1 MLKCMNPS
9 HPCNELRKKGYK
21 GVAVIPFNYNTND
34 FLLGHERFG
43 TYKDTYNFFAG
54 GEDKKD
60 NGCLIRTAYREFT
73 EESGWEISFN
83 NFLKIITCPKSNKFL
98 ILPTNRGAA
107 MFVALVPNIDINVLN
122 NKIISRNSNPKLSIN
137 LQEMDD
143 VTLFPL
149 YSIPPTLNILS
160 SWVQASLPIIKTFID
175 NINEYC
181 NDATVNPPQPSV
193 NPSQPIVNP
202 SQPSVNPSQPSVNPS
217 TIVNPST
224 SKVFPSQPSVNP
236 QQKVNSN
243 TIPIPITIPN
253 ALTII
258 INTSVPGY
266 QTIKYNPNMTLQ
278 NIDKDERTIWFDPLV
293 PLEQSIIDKV
303 PENIRVLEFF
313 NKGLYESLINAHGNK
328 KQITLEQAKKNKI
341 IDNNIQVTLNALFPT
356 NGILYIKG
364 EPYAIADVQWT
375 KGDWKIDR
383 KIKDIPEI
391 DVTKISDPIAYRNII
406 KSEVLEGNKQ
416 LEQLPKDLIYGANF
430 NKSIEDIALIDK
442 EKELNAKKVAEEARL
457 RAVEEAR
464 LRAEK
469 IRKPTILTIEDADKP
484 LLTDA
489 NPIAKPLLTDANPID
504 KPLLAL
510 EAKPSIVVEDIKNIQ
525 MSEENKPLLKISLNS
540 TKAVRS
546 YFGSDFFYSMISMIF
561 KYMSDDQ
568 KLFIQNIFKNTTNI
582 DVKGL
587 STNISK
593 AAYIFTITGTKNI
606 SSSGVSIKKS
616 FTDGLRVISNFGGG
630 DCLFL
635 AVADAINYYNY
646 YNDIDKKII
655 YNRWGNGNNMFTTKI
670 LRNIVSTEIIKLF
683 NSDEDLNHTFLEL
696 AQVNLEVL
704 NDAFERIML
713 TEESVLQQGNEEY
726 YTDTIM
732 DTYKSYDNFF
742 VIIPDIITNRN
753 RPFELVSNNDE
764 IKKYIESEYYWA
776 DQKTIDIFNK
786 ILKLNIITINNT
798 DGIYTI
804 PFPTIKSDNNN
815 TWNKYL
821 FLYNAENHYELITF
835 DYLLKVSSKMVRVKK
850 VIFDR
855 GSNILPPFY
864 IVFLLFSSFYIK
876 LLPADKEMVTLF
888 INFFK
893 AIQNSFNTIMDAPI
907 GSDKNITNFITNFE
921 NYFGPIKREILG
933 GATNNMERGAS
944 RFLKKA
950 DKQDSIQISFHI
962 TIDME
967 LQKGKTLTKEQI
979 SDIKCIKGW
988 NKVRKSFAD
997 FTGRKYVVPPIYD
1010 NLSDKYNKKENDKD
1024 KENDKEK
1031 NKNNITQKNIN
1042 GGSRGKRRK
1051 TLKYLKYLK

>member
-1 MLKCMNPS
+1 
-9 HPCNELRKKGYK
+9 
-21 GVAVIPFNYNTND
+21 
-34 FLLGHERFG
+34 
-43 TYKDTYNFFAG
+43 
-54 GEDKKD
+54 
-60 NGCLIRTAYREFT
+60 
-73 EESGWEISFN
+73 
-83 NFLKIITCPKSNKFL
+83 
-98 ILPTNRGAA
+98 
-107 MFVALVPNIDINVLN
+107 
-122 NKIISRNSNPKLSIN
+122 
-137 LQEMDD
+137 
-143 VTLFPL
+143 
-149 YSIPPTLNILS
+149 
-160 SWVQASLPIIKTFID
+160 
-175 NINEYC
+175 
-181 NDATVNPPQPSV
+181 
-193 NPSQPIVNP
+193 
-202 SQPSVNPSQPSVNPS
+202 
-217 TIVNPST
+217 
-224 SKVFPSQPSVNP
+224 
-236 QQKVNSN
+236 
-243 TIPIPITIPN
+243 
-253 ALTII
+253 
-258 INTSVPGY
+258 
-266 QTIKYNPNMTLQ
+266 MTLQ

-464 LRAEK
+464 LRAVEEARLRAVEEARLRAEK

-489 NPIAKPLLTDANPID
+489 NPIAKPLLTDANPIAKPLLTD
-504 KPLLAL
+504 ANPIDKPLLTDANPIAKPLLAL

-646 YNDIDKKII
+646 YNKKFSII
-655 YNRWGNGNNMFTTKI
+655 F
-670 LRNIVSTEIIKLF
+670 
-683 NSDEDLNHTFLEL
+683 
-696 AQVNLEVL
+696 
-704 NDAFERIML
+704 
-713 TEESVLQQGNEEY
+713 
-726 YTDTIM
+726 
-732 DTYKSYDNFF
+732 
-742 VIIPDIITNRN
+742 
-753 RPFELVSNNDE
+753 
-764 IKKYIESEYYWA
+764 
-776 DQKTIDIFNK
+776 
-786 ILKLNIITINNT
+786 
-798 DGIYTI
+798 
-804 PFPTIKSDNNN
+804 
-815 TWNKYL
+815 
-821 FLYNAENHYELITF
+821 
-835 DYLLKVSSKMVRVKK
+835 
-850 VIFDR
+850 
-855 GSNILPPFY
+855 
-864 IVFLLFSSFYIK
+864 
-876 LLPADKEMVTLF
+876 
-888 INFFK
+888 
-893 AIQNSFNTIMDAPI
+893 
-907 GSDKNITNFITNFE
+907 
-921 NYFGPIKREILG
+921 
-933 GATNNMERGAS
+933 
-944 RFLKKA
+944 
-950 DKQDSIQISFHI
+950 
-962 TIDME
+962 
-967 LQKGKTLTKEQI
+967 
-979 SDIKCIKGW
+979 
-988 NKVRKSFAD
+988 
-997 FTGRKYVVPPIYD
+997 
-1010 NLSDKYNKKENDKD
+1010 
-1024 KENDKEK
+1024 
-1031 NKNNITQKNIN
+1031 
-1042 GGSRGKRRK
+1042 
-1051 TLKYLKYLK
+1051 